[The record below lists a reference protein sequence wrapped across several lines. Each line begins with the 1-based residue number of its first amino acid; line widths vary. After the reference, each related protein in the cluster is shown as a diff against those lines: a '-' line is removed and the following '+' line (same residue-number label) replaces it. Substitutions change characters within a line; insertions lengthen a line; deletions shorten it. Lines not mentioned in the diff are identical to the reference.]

1 MSKLLRLRQ
10 FEFGETEQEEPKQQ
24 QQNKTTE
31 TSRLLGTQRPQ
42 CSAVQCGAVRCSA
55 VRWPTAGVQRLLT
68 AYPYWALSELCVSR
82 ACGCHST
89 VAILYCRQCR
99 ASTERMTARASWHT
113 FLVGACAAAESHASS
128 CCIASSQLAQDGHE
142 CIQAEIRRRERVARQ
157 QCTRKAQPTAAPALA
172 IPTALAT
179 ERTSAPA
186 LPMTAAVSDAAIGAR
201 AGASASS
208 AQQQQQRGELVQAAT
223 ALRGYAT
230 TLLVL

>member
-1 MSKLLRLRQ
+1 MRAL
-10 FEFGETEQEEPKQQ
+10 P
-24 QQNKTTE
+24 QN
-31 TSRLLGTQRPQ
+31 
-42 CSAVQCGAVRCSA
+42 
-55 VRWPTAGVQRLLT
+55 LT
-68 AYPYWALSELCVSR
+68 
-82 ACGCHST
+82 
-89 VAILYCRQCR
+89 
-99 ASTERMTARASWHT
+99 
-113 FLVGACAAAESHASS
+113 SS

-157 QCTRKAQPTAAPALA
+157 PCTPKAAPALA

-208 AQQQQQRGELVQAAT
+208 AQQQQQQRGELVQAAT